1 MHIYQINIF
10 CGICL
15 GINTYIV
22 IEFLCYLWYLY
33 FLRPTSLLWYL
44 NGFIFVKLAEIL
56 QVTFLTVS
64 IISHKFLLN
73 ALDSFQDL
81 KKLYLTFLLVTIIFK
96 FA

>member
-1 MHIYQINIF
+1 MA
-10 CGICL
+10 
-15 GINTYIV
+15 
-22 IEFLCYLWYLY
+22 
-33 FLRPTSLLWYL
+33 
-44 NGFIFVKLAEIL
+44 FIFVKLAEIL

-64 IISHKFLLN
+64 IISRKFLLN